1 VVGDG
6 HLGIWGGLAEV
17 YPEAEEQRCWN
28 HRILNVLN
36 KLPKKRQAEAK
47 ALVCPIP
54 YAPTRQEAEKAKEAF
69 QRWCR
74 HQGFNAAELLDHDFE
89 RMVAFYRYPKEPW
102 IHLRTTNPIE
112 SPFPAVRL
120 RTNAAKRFKKVDNAT
135 ALIWKSWWSLK
146 RLSGSTP
153 PSYRKKSITA
163 SHSPMEYEQIT
174 TPSERPPELIYTPLD
189 GSSRIQK
196 YLSEREK
203 TNEGEL

>member
-1 VVGDG
+1 MAVLRDLKKRGLRAPRLVVGDG

-28 HRILNVLN
+28 HRILNLLD

-47 ALVCPIP
+47 ALLCPIP

-74 HQGFNAAELLDHDFE
+74 QQGFQAAAELLDHDWE
-89 RMVAFYRYPKEPW
+89 RMVAFYRYPKEHW

-112 SPFPAVRL
+112 SPFAAVRL

-135 ALIWKSWWSLK
+135 ALIWKIMMVAETTFRRLNATELLK
-146 RLSGSTP
+146 EVYNGVAFADGIRTNNNTI
-153 PSYRKKSITA
+153 RKA
-163 SHSPMEYEQIT
+163 A
-174 TPSERPPELIYTPLD
+174 
-189 GSSRIQK
+189 
-196 YLSEREK
+196 
-203 TNEGEL
+203 